1 MLKRIP
7 YLQGRNAK
15 RIRQKSIISFLYDSL
30 LKQLAY
36 NLALNIVACFQ
47 KEHPK
52 LKDMTAQ
59 QESDKVVNYLDVA
72 AKCSGLLIVKILDI
86 QGRIAKTIKEKVEE
100 GVNQLSLN
108 ISDLKNG
115 RYVVN
120 IFNNDEFIQAVRVN
134 ID

>member
-1 MLKRIP
+1 
-7 YLQGRNAK
+7 
-15 RIRQKSIISFLYDSL
+15 L
-30 LKQLAY
+30 LLA
-36 NLALNIVACFQ
+36 FP
-47 KEHPK
+47 KKHPK

-59 QESDKVVNYLDVA
+59 KESDKVVNYLDIA

-86 QGRIAKTIKEKVEE
+86 QGRIAKTVKEKVEE

>member
-1 MLKRIP
+1 
-7 YLQGRNAK
+7 
-15 RIRQKSIISFLYDSL
+15 
-30 LKQLAY
+30 
-36 NLALNIVACFQ
+36 
-47 KEHPK
+47 
-52 LKDMTAQ
+52 MTAQ

-86 QGRIAKTIKEKVEE
+86 QGRIAKTIKEKVED

>member
-1 MLKRIP
+1 
-7 YLQGRNAK
+7 
-15 RIRQKSIISFLYDSL
+15 
-30 LKQLAY
+30 
-36 NLALNIVACFQ
+36 
-47 KEHPK
+47 
-52 LKDMTAQ
+52 MTAQ